1 MPSST
6 EILHLYKQ
14 IIKHAK
20 VFPSKNRMRIL
31 KEIRAEF
38 RENKSLTDHS
48 KIGIEWDKAN
58 KGLSQLT
65 MYTSLNRSASHWVVE
80 LEKNPMPRPASK

>member
-1 MPSST
+1 MPSSS
-6 EILHLYKQ
+6 EVLQLYRQ

-20 VFPSKNRMRIL
+20 VFPSKNRLRIL

-38 RENKSLTDHS
+38 KENKSLTDPS
-48 KIGIEWDKAN
+48 KVKVEWDKAN

-65 MYTSLNRSASHWVVE
+65 MYTSLNPTASHWVVD